1 MRIPLFYGM
10 LLLVLLLIYILE
22 ARSVALKQGETVA
35 NEKIVVCLLSLAITA
50 FFASTGILECYAK
63 CCLWILIRPLARKIS
78 NRGIIIKD
86 TLESNFTNYYHFIM
100 QALKL

>member
-35 NEKIVVCLLSLAITA
+35 NEKIVVCLLSLAIVA
-50 FFASTGILECYAK
+50 FFAPTGIPECYAK
-63 CCLWILIRPLARKIS
+63 CRLWIFWPVARKIS

-86 TLESNFTNYYHFIM
+86 ALESNFTNCYHFMM

>member
-1 MRIPLFYGM
+1 MRIPVFYGM

-22 ARSVALKQGETVA
+22 ARSVALKQGETA
-35 NEKIVVCLLSLAITA
+35 KNEKIVVCLLSLAIAA
-50 FFASTGILECYAK
+50 FFGSTGILECYAK

-78 NRGIIIKD
+78 NRCIIIKD
-86 TLESNFTNYYHFIM
+86 ALESNFTNYYHFMM

>member
-1 MRIPLFYGM
+1 MRIPVFYGM

-50 FFASTGILECYAK
+50 FFWINWNTGML
-63 CCLWILIRPLARKIS
+63 RKVLLVDF
-78 NRGIIIKD
+78 N
-86 TLESNFTNYYHFIM
+86 
-100 QALKL
+100 QALSQKNLQPRHYYKRYARI